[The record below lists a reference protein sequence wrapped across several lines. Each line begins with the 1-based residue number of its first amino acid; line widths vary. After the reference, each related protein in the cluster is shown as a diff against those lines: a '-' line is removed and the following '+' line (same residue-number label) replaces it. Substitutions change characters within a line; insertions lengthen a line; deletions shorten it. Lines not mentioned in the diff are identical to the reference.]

1 MGNSGRNKEPTL
13 AICTRCRINPNT
25 KPLSPLPGFK
35 GEYEHSVDA
44 KGRVA
49 FPAKLRKILR
59 PEAQEN
65 FTLLRGLEP
74 CLYLYPSDEWEK
86 VERKLAKINSFT
98 REGRTV
104 KRNFLRFAEDF
115 SLDKQNR
122 IPLPS
127 HLMEWAGID
136 NTAIF
141 IGSGERIE
149 VWSPEK
155 LEEVDANLSFESYQ
169 ELFEQVMG
177 DQTNEAESGD

>member
-1 MGNSGRNKEPTL
+1 MPS
-13 AICTRCRINPNT
+13 
-25 KPLSPLPGFK
+25 FK
-35 GEYEHSVDA
+35 GEYEHSVDN

-49 FPAKLRKILR
+49 FPAKLRKALQ
-59 PEAQEN
+59 PDAQDR

-74 CLYLYPSDEWEK
+74 CLYLYPDNEWEL
-86 VERKLAKINSFT
+86 VEEKLSKINSFT

-104 KRNFLRFAEDF
+104 KRNFLRFAEDL

-127 HLMEWAGID
+127 HLMEYAGI
-136 NTAIF
+136 NGTAIF

-155 LEEVDANLSFESYQ
+155 LEEVDSNLSFESYQ
-169 ELFEQVMG
+169 DLFEEVMG
-177 DQTNEAESGD
+177 DDNGKEG

>member
-1 MGNSGRNKEPTL
+1 VPS
-13 AICTRCRINPNT
+13 
-25 KPLSPLPGFK
+25 FK
-35 GEYEHSVDA
+35 GEYEHSVDN

-49 FPAKLRKILR
+49 FPAKLRKALQ
-59 PEAQEN
+59 PDAQDR

-74 CLYLYPSDEWEK
+74 CLYLYPDNEWEL
-86 VERKLAKINSFT
+86 VEEKLSKINSFT

-104 KRNFLRFAEDF
+104 KRNFLRFAEDL

-127 HLMEWAGID
+127 HLMEYAGID
-136 NTAIF
+136 GTAIF

-155 LEEVDANLSFESYQ
+155 LEEVDSNLSFESYQ
-169 ELFEQVMG
+169 DLFEQVMG
-177 DQTNEAESGD
+177 DSNGKED